1 MKKRNEKRG
10 LTVLTSSTFPPQTMA
25 VSKHWS
31 LRTSSPLPPPLP
43 WPRAYHH
50 HQYIIRYHGARLPS
64 SLLLRTFFSMLMLPI
79 TSHSGRAADCQFRPV
94 TFLATKALLSVKA
107 NSSSL
112 KLLLARS
119 LKFAISSTAAVS
131 SQHSLYWTYG
141 DLPPKGGGPTIP
153 VVTCGIVFRITYQ
166 NQPQELLFQL
176 PILGKVLA
184 RPLTLTEWPFPHGRL
199 CLKSE
204 CRTPFSIIVIS
215 QSCCQPNQPSTDD
228 YLLL

>member
-1 MKKRNEKRG
+1 MKRRNEKRG
-10 LTVLTSSTFPPQTMA
+10 LTVLTSSTFPPDNGGKQA
-25 VSKHWS
+25 LVLADLIIPS
-31 LRTSSPLPPPLP
+31 PPLP

-119 LKFAISSTAAVS
+119 LKFAISATAVVS

-141 DLPPKGGGPTIP
+141 DLPPKGGAPTIP
-153 VVTCGIVFRITYQ
+153 VFTCGIVFRIT
-166 NQPQELLFQL
+166 
-176 PILGKVLA
+176 
-184 RPLTLTEWPFPHGRL
+184 
-199 CLKSE
+199 
-204 CRTPFSIIVIS
+204 
-215 QSCCQPNQPSTDD
+215 
-228 YLLL
+228 